1 MTNVDNYVNLRE
13 APTTSADSLARI
25 PKDAIVERISA
36 KEGDFQHVRY
46 DGKEGYVHDD
56 YLSETNP
63 NARMLKVVNCMV
75 SVTLRES
82 PSRQAKAL
90 ADVPLGSE
98 VTDCNHLEGDFRK
111 VQYQGMEGYILN
123 NYLE

>member
-1 MTNVDNYVNLRE
+1 MINVDNYVNLRE

-75 SVTLRES
+75 SVTLQRITTS
-82 PSRQAKAL
+82 GQAKAL

-98 VTDCNHLEGDFRK
+98 VTDCNHLEEISEK
-111 VQYQGMEGYILN
+111 CVQGREGYI
-123 NYLE
+123 